1 MVKNLFVAPDV
12 QQSCSRTLRET
23 SVPKAKYVPKHRN
36 APPEPALKKGLRKSV
51 TYSGVAVAA
60 TGIAVTSGIAMKDNA
75 PADSATATIAS
86 AQAKRADTP
95 VDLNLREREAEVSRS
110 DRRTSSDKKKALDED
125 SGGQVTRTEDLA
137 SEDPRE
143 IARRLMP
150 EYGLSEVEFD
160 CLDELWVSESDWDPT
175 ADNPTSTAY
184 GIPQAL
190 TGGTHDN
197 LPADYMT
204 NPVSQI
210 RWGLWYIANSYGT
223 ACSAW
228 EFKQANNWY

>member
-1 MVKNLFVAPDV
+1 M
-12 QQSCSRTLRET
+12 
-23 SVPKAKYVPKHRN
+23 PKAKYVPKHRT
-36 APPEPALKKGLRKSV
+36 APPEPALKKSLRKSF

-60 TGIAVTSGIAMKDNA
+60 TGLAVTSGIAWKDNA
-75 PADSATATIAS
+75 PADSASATIA
-86 AQAKRADTP
+86 AAEAKRAETP
-95 VDLNLREREAEVSRS
+95 VDRTLENREADASRS
-110 DRRTSSDKKKALDED
+110 DRRTAKHKKEALDED

-137 SEDPRE
+137 DEDPRE
-143 IARRLMP
+143 LARRLMP
-150 EYGLSEVEFD
+150 EYGLDPAEFD
-160 CLDELWVSESDWDPT
+160 CLDQLWMSESDWDPA

-204 NPVSQI
+204 NPVSQV
-210 RWGLWYIANSYGT
+210 RWGLWYVANSYGT

-228 EFKQANNWY
+228 EFKQANQWY